1 MTSKQLRVTSDLFNS
16 PLYKMSVG
24 FDKLFDNFF
33 DNAACVNATGYPPY
47 NVARVL
53 DKDTGQ
59 EHYEITL
66 AIAGFTEDDIE
77 ILVENSMLKISGRSA
92 VLAHNEEDSEVTYIY
107 KGIAERNFS
116 RTFRL
121 AEHVEVQSATL
132 RDGILR
138 ISLYRETPEA
148 AKPKVIAINRRK

>member
-1 MTSKQLRVTSDLFNS
+1 MTSKQLRVTSDFFNS

-24 FDKLFDNFF
+24 FDKMFDNFF

-47 NVARVL
+47 NVAKIL
-53 DKDTGQ
+53 DRDTGA
-59 EHYEITL
+59 ETYEITL

-77 ILVENSMLKISGRSA
+77 ILVENSVLKISGKST
-92 VLAHNEEDSEVTYIY
+92 VLTHDDEQHEVTYVY

-132 RDGILR
+132 KDGILR
-138 ISLYRETPEA
+138 ISLFRKVPDE
-148 AKPKVIAINRRK
+148 AKPKLIAINRRK

>member
-1 MTSKQLRVTSDLFNS
+1 MTSKQLRVTSDLLNS

-33 DNAACVNATGYPPY
+33 DNAACVNVTGYPPY
-47 NVARVL
+47 NVARIQ
-53 DKDTGQ
+53 DRETG
-59 EHYEITL
+59 EEKYEITL

-77 ILVENSMLKISGRSA
+77 ILVENSVLKISGKSA
-92 VLAHNEEDSEVTYIY
+92 VLGHDEEVSDVTYIH
-107 KGIAERNFS
+107 KGIAERNFA

-121 AEHVEVQSATL
+121 AEHTEVQSATL
-132 RDGILR
+132 KDGILR
-138 ISLYRETPEA
+138 VVLYRVIPEA